1 MEYDEQVSARLDMSL
16 DEIIGQ
22 EQQDGSG
29 QMKKR
34 KAKSGLQVPLGIHSL
49 NSVAS
54 RAHYSLVLTH
64 GALLSI
70 WLCCF
75 HRFYSCAASHNTSFT
90 VSTPTSFTD

>member
-34 KAKSGLQVPLGIHSL
+34 KAKSGFTGVTRHTLVKSCCLACTFFAGPHTR
-49 NSVAS
+49 
-54 RAHYSLVLTH
+54 RAT
-64 GALLSI
+64 
-70 WLCCF
+70 
-75 HRFYSCAASHNTSFT
+75 
-90 VSTPTSFTD
+90 